1 MKILITGFEPIRQ
14 FYDVNPSWEAVKE
27 LPDEIDGVE
36 IIKEEIPI
44 VYDKAERVLEE
55 LIEKHSPAAVINVGQ
70 SGHDRGI
77 MVEKIGVNWDDFNV
91 PDNAGNMRIDEK
103 VVEDGPAA
111 YFTTLPCRKIAE
123 ARCGN
128 SCGTVGDGGHP
139 SLQSRDLLYKTS
151 GGDEKSAHYQWIYS
165 RASSDVS
172 VCCGRARRWTLLYG
186 NICCDTGAGSR
197 LGNDYYGA
205 AVECSSGCFLAN
217 LSQ

>member
-123 ARCGN
+123 AIVAAGIPAEL
-128 SCGTVGDGGHP
+128 SETAGTHLCNHVTYYTRHLVETKNLPIISGFIHVPLLMCQCVAGERGDGRYFMETSVVTRALEVALETIITG
-139 SLQSRDLLYKTS
+139 LQ
-151 GGDEKSAHYQWIYS
+151 
-165 RASSDVS
+165 
-172 VCCGRARRWTLLYG
+172 
-186 NICCDTGAGSR
+186 
-197 LGNDYYGA
+197 
-205 AVECSSGCFLAN
+205 
-217 LSQ
+217 

>member
-27 LPDEIDGVE
+27 LPDEINGVE

-55 LIEKHSPAAVINVGQ
+55 LIEKHHPEAVINVGQ
-70 SGHDRGI
+70 SGQDRGI

-103 VVEDGPAA
+103 VVEDGPVA

-123 ARCGN
+123 AIVSAGIPAEL
-128 SCGTVGDGGHP
+128 SETAGTHLCNHVTYFTRHLVETRNLPIISGFIHVPLLMCQCLKGERGDGRYFME
-139 SLQSRDLLYKTS
+139 QSVVT
-151 GGDEKSAHYQWIYS
+151 
-165 RASSDVS
+165 RALHVALETII
-172 VCCGRARRWTLLYG
+172 GELKK
-186 NICCDTGAGSR
+186 
-197 LGNDYYGA
+197 
-205 AVECSSGCFLAN
+205 
-217 LSQ
+217 